1 MPINFTRLPCTKCSV
16 NLPGV
21 WAESTSL
28 RLAIIRAEVS
38 LNIIGFVAVV
48 TTTGLLAITLVTPHA
63 LAQDYPN
70 KPIRL
75 VAPFSPGGATDVLA
89 RIVGQKMTERMGQP
103 VVIENRVGA
112 GGNIGAE
119 QVAKSV
125 PDGYTLLMGGVPHAI
140 GVTLYPKL
148 GYDMVKD
155 LTAVAEVASF
165 PSVLVLHPSLPAKSV
180 KELIALA
187 KARPG
192 QLNFGSAGN
201 GSPNHLA
208 LELFDT
214 LAGVKMTH
222 VPYKGAGQVV
232 GDLLAGQLQLASMGL
247 PVAMPHV
254 QSGKLR
260 AIALTGAAR
269 SPLLPRIPTVVE
281 AGLPGFDVTSWYGIF
296 GPAALSKDIVAKL
309 NNEIGSAIIS
319 PDLTERLTALGAEPA
334 VKTPAEFAQ
343 YVRNEIT
350 KWAKIVMESG
360 AKLD

>member
-1 MPINFTRLPCTKCSV
+1 MAIA
-16 NLPGV
+16 G
-21 WAESTSL
+21 ESWIVSFAM
-28 RLAIIRAEVS
+28 LAA
-38 LNIIGFVAVV
+38 FPAW
-48 TTTGLLAITLVTPHA
+48 
-63 LAQDYPN
+63 AQDPSTGSGQAYPN

-89 RIVGQKMTERMGQP
+89 RIVGQKITERMGQP

-119 QVAKSV
+119 QVAKAA

-140 GVTLYPKL
+140 GMSLYTKL

-155 LTAVAEVASF
+155 LSAIAETASF
-165 PSVLVLHPSLPAKSV
+165 PSLIVLHPSLPVKSV

-214 LAGVKMTH
+214 MAGVKMVH
-222 VPYKGAGQVV
+222 IPYKGSGQVI
-232 GDLLAGQLQLASMGL
+232 GDLIAGQLQLASMGL
-247 PVAMPHV
+247 PIAMPHV

-260 AIALTGAAR
+260 AIALTGTTR
-269 SPLLPRIPTVVE
+269 SPLMPNLPTVAE
-281 AGLPGFDVTSWYGIF
+281 AGLAGFDVTSWYGVF
-296 GPAALSKDIVAKL
+296 GPAALPREIVARL
-309 NNEIGSAIIS
+309 NTEIGNAITA
-319 PDLTERLTALGAEPA
+319 PDLKEKLTALGAEPS
-334 VKTPAEFAQ
+334 VKTPEKFAQ
-343 YVRNEIT
+343 YVREEIV
-350 KWAKIVMESG
+350 KWAKVVKESG